1 MKFIKDG
8 AWQNIVD
15 HEFPVSNLSVTKSE
29 EWYAFV
35 FEDKDGEH
43 TINFDTYHI
52 RHYCDGIKVKTTN
65 KQLRMMDK
73 IIEALEGV
81 KCGMDQSA
89 QE

>member
-8 AWQNIVD
+8 SWQNIEC
-15 HEFPVSNLSVTKSE
+15 HGFPVKNLSVSKYGL
-29 EWYAFV
+29 WYTFV

-52 RHYCDGIKVKTTN
+52 RHYCDGLKVKTTN

-73 IIEALEGV
+73 IIEALEDI

-89 QE
+89 PE